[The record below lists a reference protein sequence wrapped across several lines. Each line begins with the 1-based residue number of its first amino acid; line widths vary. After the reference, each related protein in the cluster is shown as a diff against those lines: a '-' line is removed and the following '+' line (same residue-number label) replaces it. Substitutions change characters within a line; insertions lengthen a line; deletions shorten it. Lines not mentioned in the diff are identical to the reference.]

1 MQMVIENLVTRQKKN
16 ILTLP
21 QASLSLSS
29 DMLVHWVKVIWA
41 KDGGSGNPWGP
52 TIFFSEK
59 KIHQSKNP
67 NPNLMF
73 SDIGA
78 EN

>member
-41 KDGGSGNPWGP
+41 KDGGAGTPWGP

-59 KIHQSKNP
+59 KSTSL
-67 NPNLMF
+67 NLMTF
-73 SDIGA
+73 NLNLSHLIY
-78 EN
+78 